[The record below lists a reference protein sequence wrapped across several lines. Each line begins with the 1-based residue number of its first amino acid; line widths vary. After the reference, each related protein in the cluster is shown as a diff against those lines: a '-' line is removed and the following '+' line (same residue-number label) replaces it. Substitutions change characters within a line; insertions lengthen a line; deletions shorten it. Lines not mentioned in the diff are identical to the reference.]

1 MKNEKHA
8 KQQQT
13 KIGLFFFIFALFF
26 SLGNDALAQNR
37 RISGTV
43 VDEIGD
49 PLIGANI
56 ALVGQIE
63 QFTATDANGNYS
75 LEVPEKA
82 VLKVSYLGY
91 KTKMI
96 PVPDGK
102 TVLNITMEEE
112 AISLDETVVYA
123 MGMRRDEKSVAT
135 AVQKIDVESM
145 KEARDGNFLNML
157 AGRSAGLQVISNG
170 SPGSSTRV
178 VIRGNNSLTGNNQPL
193 YVIDGIPIANP
204 MGDHSNNLDYGNPA
218 NSINPDDIEDL
229 VVLKGANAS
238 ALYGSD
244 AANGVILI
252 TTKKAKR
259 KSGIG
264 MTFSSNLQLHTLMQY
279 PIYQNI
285 YGVGGGSRLNE
296 GYNFYNSENIPYDPN
311 LPWGIVRLTSRSYNQ
326 RSYGAPMLGFIV
338 QGRNGELKP
347 YSPHPENVTEQYKTG
362 HTWTNNVSFDKV
374 SDVLSVRFSYSNR
387 RTDDILSN
395 FNVLNY
401 NSMNLSTTTKIADFL
416 SVDIN
421 ARYNNEQATNR
432 GYRGASDRNPI
443 YSIAWMPRD
452 ISAAEMTPWRNPDK
466 TALIFPG
473 GFNNPYWLLN
483 ELSNED
489 QKHWVMGDA
498 TLNFKLTNNLRL
510 RLRGALDMNLSQGWN
525 FINKYTPFD
534 VDGEF
539 QNFAEISRNDT
550 YEALFTFEKRWNK
563 FSLSTG
569 VGAIA
574 QHSLR
579 KKDRAAV
586 YTLLQPDDKS
596 LSNNGGTASAWQ
608 EYDHKKKQAVFGT
621 ASLGYRDLLYM
632 ELTGRNDW
640 SSALPSANRSYFYSS
655 AGLSFIL
662 TELVKIPR
670 KYVSFAKFR
679 ASTASVGN
687 DTGFNR
693 LIDGFGYGN
702 LYLGDMPWYRTDDV
716 RRNPYLKPERTF
728 SNEFGAD
735 LRFWDDRV
743 NLDITY
749 YTKRTTDQIIESKIS
764 PSSGYDRAMYNSGE
778 IRNEG
783 TEISL
788 TVVPIRIKQF
798 EWSTTFNWANN
809 RSKVVSLVRDMESMT
824 IASHNVEIRAVV
836 GRSYG
841 TLYGTD
847 WKRDE
852 EGRVLVDQNGRTT
865 EERGVFLGDVSP
877 DWIGGWR
884 NGFRIGNVELACL
897 IDFRKGGLIWSR
909 SAEQA
914 AGDGQLLASLEGR
927 DEELFSTWVLGENN
941 NERKGILEPNFTV
954 NPNAD
959 LLGNSVPYY
968 DTERISG
975 VRIPNAYYDPSVPFL
990 AGQPSYVNVP
1000 VMDYWCNGRNAHLFL
1015 YDASFI
1021 KLREISIGYNIPQK
1035 IMNKIHFLRSVKLSA
1050 VGRNIAILYQKTPQ
1064 GLDPEATTS
1073 MGNGQGVEN
1082 GFNLPAASYGF
1093 NLNITF

>member
-1 MKNEKHA
+1 MKNNKQEKR
-8 KQQQT
+8 QT
-13 KIGLFFFIFALFF
+13 GIGIFFFILALFFFSANDVFA
-26 SLGNDALAQNR
+26 DR
-37 RISGTV
+37 KISGTV
-43 VDEIGD
+43 FNELGE
-49 PLIGANI
+49 PLTGANI
-56 ALVGQIE
+56 VLVGDNQR
-63 QFTATDANGNYS
+63 ATTTDNNGNYS
-75 LEVPEKA
+75 IDVPEKA
-82 VLKVSYLGY
+82 ILKVTYLGY
-91 KTKMI
+91 KTKMVA
-96 PVPDGK
+96 VPEK
-102 TVLNITMEEE
+102 KSELHIRMEED
-112 AISLDETVVYA
+112 AVLLDETIVYA

-135 AVQKIDVESM
+135 AVQKLDVESM

-170 SPGSSTRV
+170 APGSSTRV

-193 YVIDGIPIANP
+193 YVIDGIPIQNP
-204 MGDHSNNLDYGNPA
+204 MGETANNLDYGNPA
-218 NSINPDDIEDL
+218 NSLNPDDIEDL

-252 TTKKAKR
+252 TTKRAKR
-259 KSGIG
+259 KTGVG
-264 MTFSSNLQLHTLMQY
+264 VTYSSNLQLHTLMQY

-285 YGVGGGSRLNE
+285 YGVGSGSRLND
-296 GYNFYNSENIPYDPN
+296 GFNYYNSDNIPYDPN
-311 LPWGIVRLTSRSYNQ
+311 LPWGIVRLPSRSYNQ
-326 RSYGAPMLGFIV
+326 RSYGAPMLGFTV
-338 QGRNGELKP
+338 QGRNGELKT

-374 SDVLSVRFSYSNR
+374 SDALSVRFSYSNR
-387 RTDDILSN
+387 KTDDILAN
-395 FNVLNY
+395 FNVLNN
-401 NSMNLSTTTKIADFL
+401 NSMNISTTTKLAEYL

-432 GYRGASDRNPI
+432 GYRGASDRNPL

-452 ISAAEMTPWRNPDK
+452 ISAAEMSPWKNPDK
-466 TALIFPG
+466 TAIIFPG

-483 ELSNED
+483 ELSNAD
-489 QKHWVMGDA
+489 QKHWLMGDA
-498 TLNFKLTNNLRL
+498 TMNFKLSNNLRL
-510 RLRGALDMNLSQGWN
+510 RLRGAIDMNIAQGWN

-539 QNFAEISRNDT
+539 QDFSEVSRSDT
-550 YEALFTFEKRWNK
+550 YEAMLTYEKRWK
-563 FSLSTG
+563 QLSLATG
-569 VGAIA
+569 LGTYW
-574 QHSLR
+574 QHNLR
-579 KKDRAAV
+579 KTDRAAI
-586 YTLLQPDDKS
+586 YTLLQPDDKTIM
-596 LSNNGGTASAWQ
+596 NNGGTASAWQ

-621 ASLGYRDLLYM
+621 ASLGYRDLLYV

-640 SSALPSANRSYFYSS
+640 SSALPSENRSYFYSS

-662 TELVKIPR
+662 TELVKIP
-670 KYVSFAKFR
+670 KQYISFAKFR

-693 LIDGFGYGN
+693 LINGFNYGN
-702 LYLGDMPWYRTDDV
+702 LYLGDMPWYRPDDV
-716 RRNPYLKPERTF
+716 RKNLYLKPERTL
-728 SNEFGAD
+728 SNEIGAD
-735 LRFWDDRV
+735 LRFWDNRI
-743 NLDITY
+743 NMDITY
-749 YTKRTTDQIIESKIS
+749 YTKKTTDQIIESKIS

-778 IRNEG
+778 LKNWG

-788 TVVPIRIKQF
+788 TVIPVHTGKF
-798 EWSTTFNWANN
+798 EWSSTFNWANN
-809 RSKVVSLVRDMESMT
+809 KSKVVSLVRDMESMT
-824 IASHNVEIRAVV
+824 IATHDVEIRAVV

-852 EGRVLVDQNGRTT
+852 QGRVMVDQNGRTI

-884 NGFRIGNVELACL
+884 NSFRIGNIDLACM
-897 IDFRKGGLIWSR
+897 IDFRKGGLIWSN
-909 SAEQA
+909 SARQA

-927 DEELFSTWVLGENN
+927 EEELFSRWILGEND

-959 LLGNSVPYY
+959 LLGNRVSYY
-968 DTERISG
+968 DIWRISG
-975 VRIPNAYYDPSVPFL
+975 VRIPNAYYDSSVPGL
-990 AGQPSYVNVP
+990 AGTPSYVNVP

-1015 YDASFI
+1015 YDASFV
-1021 KLREISIGYNIPQK
+1021 KLREIAVGYNFPQK
-1035 IMNKIHFLRSVKLSA
+1035 VMSKISFLRSMKLSA
-1050 VGRNIAILYQKTPQ
+1050 VGRNIAILYQKTPH